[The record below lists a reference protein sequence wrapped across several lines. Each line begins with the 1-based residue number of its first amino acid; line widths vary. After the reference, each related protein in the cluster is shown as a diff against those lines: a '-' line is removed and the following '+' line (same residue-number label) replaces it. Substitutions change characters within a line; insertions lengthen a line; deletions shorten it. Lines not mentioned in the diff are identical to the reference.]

1 MFASA
6 VTEAA
11 KFTRAVLISTQFH
24 SGKVE
29 TGCGSY
35 ILLNAEGWVLTAG
48 HALHALLKFN
58 EDGPKYE
65 AYATA
70 RAAIE
75 AEPNVS
81 LSKKQKKIR
90 ALGFDPN
97 WISNVS
103 YLWGPGITA
112 PLYHVD
118 GVADLAAIKLENLNL
133 PADQQFPRFGRADVE
148 LSQGRS
154 LCKLGFPFHEF
165 KAQFDSASSQFI
177 ISDPVTFVRY
187 PLDGIKTHYINFEAP
202 DKSRTA
208 KFVEMSSP
216 GLRGQ
221 SAALGSTSTAW
232 FGVFKA
238 ARSILRL
245 VLARRSKSTQKSSSS
260 TNF

>member
-1 MFASA
+1 MK
-6 VTEAA
+6 TGQN
-11 KFTRAVLISTQFH
+11 TRRTPPR
-24 SGKVE
+24 
-29 TGCGSY
+29 
-35 ILLNAEGWVLTAG
+35 
-48 HALHALLKFN
+48 ALRF
-58 EDGPKYE
+58 
-65 AYATA
+65 
-70 RAAIE
+70 E

-133 PADQQFPRFGRADVE
+133 PADQQFPQFGRAAVE

-208 KFVEMSSP
+208 KFVEMSQSWLTRP
-216 GLRGQ
+216 KRRPLVRRQRRG
-221 SAALGSTSTAW
+221 LGSSKPHAASCAW
-232 FGVFKA
+232 F
-238 ARSILRL
+238 
-245 VLARRSKSTQKSSSS
+245 
-260 TNF
+260 

>member
-1 MFASA
+1 MLCSNLMK
-6 VTEAA
+6 TGQN
-11 KFTRAVLISTQFH
+11 TRRT
-24 SGKVE
+24 
-29 TGCGSY
+29 
-35 ILLNAEGWVLTAG
+35 
-48 HALHALLKFN
+48 
-58 EDGPKYE
+58 PP
-65 AYATA
+65 

-148 LSQGRS
+148 LSQGTS

-165 KAQFDSASSQFI
+165 KAQFDLASSQFI
-177 ISDPVTFVRY
+177 TNDPVTFVRY
-187 PLDGIKTHYINFEAP
+187 PLDGILTRYINFEAP

-245 VLARRSKSTQKSSSS
+245 VLARRSKSTQKNSSS